1 MLIFLAS
8 LPQNLHFCGQG
19 CASLQLLQQLPSLKL
34 ANSPI
39 PKLRALCRFLQVVSS
54 AQHGHPMG
62 KDPPNHAT
70 PLKTMAL
77 LQGWDQTL

>member
-1 MLIFLAS
+1 MLMLIFLAS

-19 CASLQLLQQLPSLKL
+19 CASLQLVQQLPSFKL

-39 PKLRALCRFLQVVSS
+39 PAEMILQVVSS

-62 KDPPNHAT
+62 KDPLNHAT